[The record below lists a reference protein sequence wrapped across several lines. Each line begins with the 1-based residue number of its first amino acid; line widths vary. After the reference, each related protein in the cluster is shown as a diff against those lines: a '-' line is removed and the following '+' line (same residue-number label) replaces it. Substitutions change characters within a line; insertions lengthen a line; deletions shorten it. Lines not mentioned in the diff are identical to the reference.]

1 MLNMHIHVDQVTNQV
16 HELDGIT
23 SNPRQCMSPCWQ
35 FEREKGLESSRLSRP
50 ERLEGTAFLVAATA
64 AGCIFL

>member
-1 MLNMHIHVDQVTNQV
+1 MNWTGLPAIQGSVRVRV
-16 HELDGIT
+16 G
-23 SNPRQCMSPCWQ
+23 R
-35 FEREKGLESSRLSRP
+35 FEREKGLESSRP

>member
-1 MLNMHIHVDQVTNQV
+1 MNWTGLPAIQGSVRVRV
-16 HELDGIT
+16 G
-23 SNPRQCMSPCWQ
+23 R